1 MDSRFAVVFP
11 TIEINRSPASPNI
24 HRGRRGSSPQQKE
37 PAKKILKGVNE
48 MIGKLFKLLLGILLL
63 PFLFAAGVVLSL
75 MVLFSVM
82 GFTGIVFGL
91 LLTIACI
98 ALAGALFVAPVAV
111 VFKAFRNKKKA

>member
-1 MDSRFAVVFP
+1 
-11 TIEINRSPASPNI
+11 
-24 HRGRRGSSPQQKE
+24 
-37 PAKKILKGVNE
+37 

-98 ALAGALFVAPVAV
+98 ALQAPFLSRRSPFFSKLSGTKRKPEHSRALCTTARSAQQAWRCTLCESRLHLKSSACFSLLSTI
-111 VFKAFRNKKKA
+111 

>member
-1 MDSRFAVVFP
+1 
-11 TIEINRSPASPNI
+11 
-24 HRGRRGSSPQQKE
+24 
-37 PAKKILKGVNE
+37 

-75 MVLFSVM
+75 MVLFFVM

-98 ALAGALFVAPVAV
+98 ALAGALFVGAGSPFFQSFQEQKESLNTAAPSVQRLAAPSKRGVARCA
-111 VFKAFRNKKKA
+111 KAVCT

>member
-24 HRGRRGSSPQQKE
+24 HRG
-37 PAKKILKGVNE
+37 

-111 VFKAFRNKKKA
+111 FFKAFRNKKKA